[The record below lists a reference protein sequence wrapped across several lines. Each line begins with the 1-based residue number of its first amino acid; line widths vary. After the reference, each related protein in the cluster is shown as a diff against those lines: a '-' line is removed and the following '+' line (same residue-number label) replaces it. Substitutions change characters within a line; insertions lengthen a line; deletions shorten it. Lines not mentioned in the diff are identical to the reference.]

1 MFKFHLFG
9 RKKNTEGQP
18 GESPSEKQQADIP
31 AGGENGSEPD
41 ITVDHMVQEPV
52 KVEKEKIDIHND
64 RARLEYLGRL
74 HDAIKEARGQ
84 CEDIK
89 FEYGQVTSYLKDI
102 QLIDQAPEEEKTEL
116 YAAARRIVELTEER
130 QKLQKKKYK
139 MTDGQRRAMENY
151 EDTVQEDIRKLLE
164 YEDYQVK
171 IKNDLRQLS
180 SEKNLLLADKRDIIR
195 GQRTLKTIGKCLM
208 AILIAVGAMLAALA
222 LCFKVDI
229 VLPFVATVAFGFV
242 IAAII
247 LNEARKNRIDMAI
260 TEKKCNRAVFLSNRV
275 KIKYV
280 NNVRTLDYLCHK
292 YQIRNATELDFVYGQ
307 YLKAKR
313 EWARQREST
322 IQINE
327 NNKILMHELQ
337 RLGIRDR
344 DIWFAQARALVEPK
358 EMVEVRHD
366 LNVRRQKLR
375 DQLDYNTGVMEECLE
390 EMEKIR
396 DKKPEYAEEVER
408 ILQGE
413 RGIV

>member
-1 MFKFHLFG
+1 MKFHFFG
-9 RKKNTEGQP
+9 RKKEIKKLPEEVTTEQQREP
-18 GESPSEKQQADIP
+18 EVSAESVDIP
-31 AGGENGSEPD
+31 E
-41 ITVDHMVQEPV
+41 TV
-52 KVEKEKIDIHND
+52 KVEKEKVDIHND

-74 HDAIKEARGQ
+74 HDAIIEARGQ
-84 CEDIK
+84 CGDIK

-102 QLIDQAPEEEKTEL
+102 QLIDQAPDEEKTEL
-116 YAAARRIVELTEER
+116 YSAARRIVELTEER

-139 MTDGQRRAMENY
+139 MTDGQRRALENY
-151 EDTVQEDIRKLLE
+151 EGTVQGDIKKLAE

-171 IKNDLRQLS
+171 IKNDLRQLG

-195 GQRTLKTIGKCLM
+195 GQRTLKVIGKCLT
-208 AILIAVGAMLAALA
+208 AILIAIGAMLAALA
-222 LCFKVDI
+222 FLFKVDI
-229 VLPFVATVAFGFV
+229 VVPFVATVAFGFV

-247 LNEARKNRIDMAI
+247 LNESRKNRIDMAI
-260 TEKKCNRAVFLSNRV
+260 TEKKCNRAIFLSNRV

-327 NNKILMHELQ
+327 NNKILMNELQ
-337 RLGIRDR
+337 RLGVKDR

-375 DQLDYNTGVMEECLE
+375 DQLDYNTGIMEECLE

-396 DKKPEYAEEVER
+396 DKKPEYAQEVER
-408 ILQGE
+408 ILEGE
-413 RGIV
+413 RGIR

>member
-1 MFKFHLFG
+1 MRFHFFG
-9 RKKNTEGQP
+9 RKKEIEELSEEEVAEPQGKP
-18 GESPSEKQQADIP
+18 ESPIESVDIP
-31 AGGENGSEPD
+31 E
-41 ITVDHMVQEPV
+41 TV
-52 KVEKEKIDIHND
+52 KVEKEKVDIHND

-74 HDAIKEARGQ
+74 HDAIIEARGQ
-84 CEDIK
+84 CGDIK

-102 QLIDQAPEEEKTEL
+102 QLIDQAPDEEKTEL
-116 YAAARRIVELTEER
+116 YSAARRIVELTEER

-139 MTDGQRRAMENY
+139 MTDGQRRALENY
-151 EDTVQEDIRKLLE
+151 EGTVQGDIKKLAE

-171 IKNDLRQLS
+171 IKNDLRQLG

-195 GQRTLKTIGKCLM
+195 GQRTLKVIGKCLT
-208 AILIAVGAMLAALA
+208 AILIAIGAMLAALA
-222 LCFKVDI
+222 FLFKVDI
-229 VLPFVATVAFGFV
+229 VVPFVATVAFGFV

-247 LNEARKNRIDMAI
+247 LNESRKNRIDMAI
-260 TEKKCNRAVFLSNRV
+260 TEKKCNRAIFLSNRV

-327 NNKILMHELQ
+327 NNKILMNELQ
-337 RLGIRDR
+337 RLGVKDR

-375 DQLDYNTGVMEECLE
+375 DQLDYNTGIMEECLE

-396 DKKPEYAEEVER
+396 DKKPEYAQEVER
-408 ILQGE
+408 ILEGE
-413 RGIV
+413 RGIR

>member
-1 MFKFHLFG
+1 MKFHFFG
-9 RKKNTEGQP
+9 RKKEIKKLPEEVTTEQQREP
-18 GESPSEKQQADIP
+18 EVSAESVDIP
-31 AGGENGSEPD
+31 E
-41 ITVDHMVQEPV
+41 TV
-52 KVEKEKIDIHND
+52 KVEKEKVDIHND

-74 HDAIKEARGQ
+74 HDAIIEARGQ
-84 CEDIK
+84 CGDIK

-102 QLIDQAPEEEKTEL
+102 QLIDQAPDEEKTEL
-116 YAAARRIVELTEER
+116 YSAARRIVELTEER

-139 MTDGQRRAMENY
+139 MTDGQRRALENY
-151 EDTVQEDIRKLLE
+151 EGTVQGDIKKLAE

-171 IKNDLRQLS
+171 IKNDLRQLG

-195 GQRTLKTIGKCLM
+195 GQRTLKVMGKCLT
-208 AILIAVGAMLAALA
+208 AILIAIGAMLAALA
-222 LCFKVDI
+222 FLFKVDI
-229 VLPFVATVAFGFV
+229 VVPFVATVAFGFV

-247 LNEARKNRIDMAI
+247 LNESRKNRIDMAI
-260 TEKKCNRAVFLSNRV
+260 TEKKCNRAIFLSNRV

-327 NNKILMHELQ
+327 NNKILMNELQ
-337 RLGIRDR
+337 RLGVKDR

-375 DQLDYNTGVMEECLE
+375 DQLDYNTGIMEECLE

-396 DKKPEYAEEVER
+396 DKKPEYAQEVER
-408 ILQGE
+408 ILEGE
-413 RGIV
+413 RGIR

>member
-1 MFKFHLFG
+1 MKFHFFG
-9 RKKNTEGQP
+9 RKKEIKKLP
-18 GESPSEKQQADIP
+18 EEESAEQQREPEVSEESVDIP
-31 AGGENGSEPD
+31 E
-41 ITVDHMVQEPV
+41 TV
-52 KVEKEKIDIHND
+52 KVEKEKVDIHND

-84 CEDIK
+84 CGDIK

-102 QLIDQAPEEEKTEL
+102 QLIDQAPDEEKTEL
-116 YAAARRIVELTEER
+116 YSAARRIVELTEER

-139 MTDGQRRAMENY
+139 MTDGQRRALENY
-151 EDTVQEDIRKLLE
+151 EGTVQGDIKKLAE

-171 IKNDLRQLS
+171 IKNDLRQLG

-195 GQRTLKTIGKCLM
+195 GQRTLKVIGKCLT
-208 AILIAVGAMLAALA
+208 AILIAIGAMLAALA
-222 LCFKVDI
+222 FLFKVDI
-229 VLPFVATVAFGFV
+229 VVPFVATVAFGFV
-242 IAAII
+242 MAAII
-247 LNEARKNRIDMAI
+247 LNESRKNRIDMAI
-260 TEKKCNRAVFLSNRV
+260 TEKKCNRAIFLSNRV

-322 IQINE
+322 IQIND
-327 NNKILMHELQ
+327 NNKILMNELQ
-337 RLGIRDR
+337 RLGVKDR

-375 DQLDYNTGVMEECLE
+375 DQLDYNTGIMEECLE

-396 DKKPEYAEEVER
+396 DKKPEYAQEVER
-408 ILQGE
+408 ILEGE